1 MTTIDEDGIAGF
13 SRHSVD
19 NMMTEFVDGVL
30 ELVWDHSEHFI
41 DNTIRRKSC
50 LHQVISSVSIDAQ
63 I

>member
-1 MTTIDEDGIAGF
+1 VTTIDEDGIAGF

-50 LHQVISSVSIDAQ
+50 LHQV
-63 I
+63 